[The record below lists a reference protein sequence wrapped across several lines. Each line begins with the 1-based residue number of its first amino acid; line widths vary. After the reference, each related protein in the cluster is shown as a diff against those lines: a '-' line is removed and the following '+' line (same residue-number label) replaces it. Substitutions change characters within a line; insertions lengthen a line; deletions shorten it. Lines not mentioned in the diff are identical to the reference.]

1 MLKDKLPKK
10 VYSTGKEVINWK
22 EITEGFEIEVDG
34 KTLIVVKNENVE
46 KVSKST
52 GKAYKTRRLL
62 ITDIDRLVELEVGS
76 ESFKKGSFIKRFDKL
91 LKQVK
96 PKRVIID
103 LTEEK
108 TEVTEED
115 KTFLES
121 HTMTDSEMTD
131 QRNRLYRILT
141 ERGLLQA
148 YSDWEHGK
156 TVDKDTMQQIMIA
169 IDDSMEEDLDF
180 DEIERMLAS

>member
-115 KTFLES
+115 KAFLES

-156 TVDKDTMQQIMIA
+156 TVDKDTVQQIMIA

>member
-10 VYSTGKEVINWK
+10 IYSTGKEVINWK

-34 KTLIVVKNENVE
+34 QTVIVIKNENVD
-46 KVSKST
+46 KVSKTT
-52 GKAYKTRRLL
+52 GKAYKTRRLI
-62 ITDIDRLVELEVGS
+62 ITDINRLVELEVGS
-76 ESFKKGSFIKRFDKL
+76 ESFKKGSFISRFKKL
-91 LKQVK
+91 LANTK
-96 PKRVIID
+96 PKKIVID
-103 LTEEK
+103 LTDE
-108 TEVTEED
+108 TENDDFDYSKHMITE
-115 KTFLES
+115 
-121 HTMTDSEMTD
+121 SEQTQQM
-131 QRNRLYRILT
+131 NRLYRILT

-156 TVDKDTMQQIMIA
+156 TVDKDIIKQIMIA